1 MSSTVPAVT
10 TATFPNEVVN
20 ASASQPVLV
29 DFWAPWCGPCR
40 ALGPVL
46 EQVADEHAGQVKVV
60 KVNTDENQDLAQ
72 QFQIRSIP
80 AVKLFRNGRVVD
92 EFVGALP
99 LGHVRQFLEPHLPR
113 ASAGEHQVARELAA
127 KGDFGADSI
136 TSYLWIHDDEVY
148 DIESSDEAIAT
159 AALAG
164 LPTAAASAAPVA
176 SGSSAPA
183 ASCVPASGSPGPA
196 ASPSAS

>member
-1 MSSTVPAVT
+1 MNSTVKAVT
-10 TATFPNEVVN
+10 TASFPAEVID

-46 EQVADEHAGQVKVV
+46 EQLADEHPGKVKVV

-80 AVKLFRNGRVVD
+80 AVKLFRGGRVVD

-99 LGHVRQFLEPHLPR
+99 LARVRGFIEPYLQR
-113 ASAGEHQVARELAA
+113 ASEGEHQAALDLAA
-127 KGDFGADSI
+127 RGDYPGAISKLRD
-136 TSYLWIHDDEVY
+136 V
-148 DIESSDEAIAT
+148 AAT
-159 AALAG
+159 DTQNLDARRDLARFLAL
-164 LPTAAASAAPVA
+164 
-176 SGSSAPA
+176 
-183 ASCVPASGSPGPA
+183 
-196 ASPSAS
+196 